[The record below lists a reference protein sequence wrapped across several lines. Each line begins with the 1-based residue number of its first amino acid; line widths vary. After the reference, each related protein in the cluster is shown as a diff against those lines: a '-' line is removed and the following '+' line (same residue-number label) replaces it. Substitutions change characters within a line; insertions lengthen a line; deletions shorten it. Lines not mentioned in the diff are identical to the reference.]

1 MRQIRKRLSNKF
13 RWPFFFCDN
22 FCLEYMKSVLNDYLC
37 TKKIGES
44 RLENCQGFVCC
55 YSDTFLLRRRVSCD
69 SLSKSL
75 FNLFKGQLADFKA
88 YILG

>member
-37 TKKIGES
+37 TKKSERELLGELS
-44 RLENCQGFVCC
+44 RLC
-55 YSDTFLLRRRVSCD
+55 LLLLGHFFYYAEE
-69 SLSKSL
+69 SLVTV
-75 FNLFKGQLADFKA
+75 
-88 YILG
+88 